1 MAKVR
6 IVDVPRGEFF
16 GGAGAA
22 VWRPSRDKLTGRSLP
37 AQEPAPGG
45 RVLSCENS
53 LLELLE
59 RVHQAQLAEARVE
72 TVIQQGPAY
81 ELSVAITTGSYGY
94 HLEFF
99 SFVPTARR
107 PEKQVRLRATLTR
120 AELRALHQVISNAL
134 QDEPVHPSRSS
145 GEPAKS

>member
-37 AQEPAPGG
+37 AQEPAPEG
-45 RVLSCENS
+45 RVLSCEES

-59 RVHQAQLAEARVE
+59 RVHQAQLTEARVE
-72 TVIQQGPAY
+72 SVIQQGPAY
-81 ELSVAITTGSYGY
+81 ELSVAITAGSYGH

-107 PEKQVRLRATLTR
+107 PEKQVRFRATLKR
-120 AELRALHQVISNAL
+120 AELAALHQAIGVAL
-134 QDEPVHPSRSS
+134 QNGPVNTSRSS
-145 GEPAKS
+145 GEPPEV